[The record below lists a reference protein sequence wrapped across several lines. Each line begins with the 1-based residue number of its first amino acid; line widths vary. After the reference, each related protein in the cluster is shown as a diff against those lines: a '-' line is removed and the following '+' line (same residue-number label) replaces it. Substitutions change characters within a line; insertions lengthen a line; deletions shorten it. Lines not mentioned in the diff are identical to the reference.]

1 MSKLKTIREQQNFTQ
16 EEISEKSGISVR
28 TIQRIESG
36 KDPKGY
42 TLRILAQTLGIEE
55 EELITSIKTDTDNS
69 VNIKIKLI
77 NLSSLP
83 FTILPIVNIIVP
95 ILLIYV
101 WKIKNPLTK
110 QIVSLQVMWNIIAPI
125 IFLLGVLLK
134 LGNQFT
140 LLLMVMLVLSNVV
153 IILRNAFEI
162 DKNKKLYFKLNF
174 NLL

>member
-16 EEISEKSGISVR
+16 EEIAEKSGISVR

-55 EELITSIKTDTDNS
+55 EELITSIKTEAVNT

-83 FTILPIVNIIVP
+83 FTIIPIVNIIVP

-101 WKIKNPLTK
+101 WKIKNPITK
-110 QIVSLQVMWNIIAPI
+110 QIVSLQVMWTIIAPI
-125 IFLLGVLLK
+125 IFLSGVLLK

-140 LLLMVMLVLSNVV
+140 LLLMVMLVLSNIV

>member
-55 EELITSIKTDTDNS
+55 DELITSITTEAVNT

-110 QIVSLQVMWNIIAPI
+110 QIVSLQVMWTIIAPI
-125 IFLLGVLLK
+125 IFLLGVFLK

-140 LLLMVMLVLSNVV
+140 LLLMVMLVISNVV

>member
-16 EEISEKSGISVR
+16 EEIAEKSGISVR

-55 EELITSIKTDTDNS
+55 EELITSIKTEAVNT

-83 FTILPIVNIIVP
+83 FTIIPIVNIIVP

-110 QIVSLQVMWNIIAPI
+110 QIVSLQVMWTIIAPI

-140 LLLMVMLVLSNVV
+140 VLLMVMLVLSNVV

>member
-110 QIVSLQVMWNIIAPI
+110 QIVSLQVMWTIIAPI

>member
-1 MSKLKTIREQQNFTQ
+1 MSKLKAIREQQNFTQ
-16 EEISEKSGISVR
+16 EEISEKSGVSVR

-55 EELITSIKTDTDNS
+55 NELTTSIKTETVNT

-83 FTILPIVNIIVP
+83 FTIIPIANIIVP
-95 ILLIYV
+95 IILIYV
-101 WKIKNPLTK
+101 WKIRNPLTK
-110 QIVSLQVMWNIIAPI
+110 QIVSIQIVWTIIAPI

-140 LLLMVMLVLSNVV
+140 LLLMVLLALSNVV

>member
-16 EEISEKSGISVR
+16 EEIAEKSGISVR

-55 EELITSIKTDTDNS
+55 DELTTPIKTETVNI
-69 VNIKIKLI
+69 VNIKVKLI

-83 FTILPIVNIIVP
+83 FTILPLGNIIVP

-101 WKIKNPLTK
+101 WKIKNPLTQ
-110 QIVSLQVMWNIIAPI
+110 QIVSLQIIWTIIAPI
-125 IFLLGVLLK
+125 IFLLGVFMK
-134 LGNQFT
+134 LGNKFT
-140 LLLMVMLVLSNVV
+140 LVLIVLLVLSNV
-153 IILRNAFEI
+153 IMILRNAFEI

>member
-42 TLRILAQTLGIEE
+42 TLRILAQTLGIGE
-55 EELITSIKTDTDNS
+55 EELITSIKTEAVNT

-110 QIVSLQVMWNIIAPI
+110 QIVSLQVMWTIIAPI

-140 LLLMVMLVLSNVV
+140 LLFMVMLVLSNVV